1 MAVKTI
7 SIRQMEKQTAD
18 VYEAVVIMTQRAKQI
33 AQNRVTQKM
42 INEMEDYDSDTI
54 DLMAEEVDQAY
65 EEQEKSTTV
74 AIDEFMEGDLSW
86 RDISEDAPIDF

>member
-1 MAVKTI
+1 MAVKPI

-86 RDISEDAPIDF
+86 RDISEDAPIEF

>member
-1 MAVKTI
+1 MAVKPI

-74 AIDEFMEGDLSW
+74 AIDEFMDGDLSW
-86 RDISEDAPIDF
+86 RDISEDAPIEF

>member
-1 MAVKTI
+1 MAVKPI

>member
-1 MAVKTI
+1 MAVKPI

-74 AIDEFMEGDLSW
+74 AIDEFMEGDLTW
-86 RDISEDAPIDF
+86 RDISEDAPIEF

>member
-1 MAVKTI
+1 MAVKPI

-33 AQNRVTQKM
+33 AQNRVTQKL
-42 INEMEDYDSDTI
+42 INEMEDYESDTI
-54 DLMAEEVDQAY
+54 DLMAEEEDQAY

-74 AIDEFMEGDLSW
+74 AISEFMEGDLSW
-86 RDISEDAPIDF
+86 RDISEDAPIEF